1 MRSVNL
7 LIKPASSRCNL
18 RCRYCFYEDEAQN
31 RTQQDM
37 GMMTAET
44 AERLLAEAYALAEP
58 GGTVSFAFQGGEPTL
73 AGLDFFRRFT
83 ALARERKPSGVRSV
97 FSIQTNGILLDES
110 WAEFFHREGFLVG
123 LSLDGFEALHDGNR
137 VDARGAGTWKLL
149 VEKVRLL
156 QDHQVETNALCVVT
170 GACAKRAGRVYR
182 SLRELG
188 FAYLQFIACL
198 DPFGEEPGKREYSL
212 TPQVYGRFLTELF
225 ELWYEDLKAGRQPYI
240 RQFEN
245 YIALLLGQPPE
256 ACDMRGICSKQYV
269 VEADGGVYPCDFYV
283 LDEYRLGNVHR
294 NTFEEID
301 QAREKLG
308 FVRESMK
315 KEEGCEKCRYYALC
329 RGGCRRTRLETAGN
343 HQYFCEAYQMFF
355 DACLPGMMEIA
366 SWVGGNASTR

>member
-1 MRSVNL
+1 MPPVSL
-7 LIKPASSRCNL
+7 LVKPSSGNCNL
-18 RCRYCFYEDEAQN
+18 RCDYCFYYDTMEKRQQASYGFMSEETLEALIK
-31 RTQQDM
+31 R
-37 GMMTAET
+37 
-44 AERLLAEAYALAEP
+44 ALA
-58 GGTVSFAFQGGEPTL
+58 FATKSCTIAYQGGEPTL
-73 AGLDFFRRFT
+73 RGLDFF
-83 ALARERKPSGVRSV
+83 SRSIELEEKYNKNHIPIHHA
-97 FSIQTNGILLDES
+97 IQTNGYHLDRQ
-110 WAEFFHREGFLVG
+110 WAKFFRDNHFLVG
-123 LSLDGFEALHDGNR
+123 VSLDGGPKLHDQYRRTPTGEGSFYRVMEHVELLKRER
-137 VDARGAGTWKLL
+137 VDFNILS
-149 VEKVRLL
+149 
-156 QDHQVETNALCVVT
+156 VVNGQT
-170 GACAKRAGRVYR
+170 APHIRKTYQFYKKNG
-182 SLRELG
+182 LN
-188 FAYLQFIACL
+188 YLQFIACL
-198 DPFGEEPGKREYSL
+198 DPLGEEPGKREYSL

-343 HQYFCEAYQMFF
+343 HQYFCEAYHMFF

-366 SWVGGNASTR
+366 GWVGGNASTR